1 MGPMF
6 FTIREQSFSTK
17 EKRKL
22 DLLESQNMEDE
33 LRMAR
38 EVKAQIDRDARA
50 ATEDITVY
58 KSKIVTPGFK
68 RPATGK
74 RTIGTPRVRPR
85 TGF

>member
-1 MGPMF
+1 MF

-22 DLLESQNMEDE
+22 DQLESQNMEDE

-38 EVKAQIDRDARA
+38 EAKTKEERDSRA
-50 ATEDITVY
+50 ATEDVLVY

-74 RTIGTPRVRPR
+74 REIGTPRIRPR
-85 TGF
+85 IGF